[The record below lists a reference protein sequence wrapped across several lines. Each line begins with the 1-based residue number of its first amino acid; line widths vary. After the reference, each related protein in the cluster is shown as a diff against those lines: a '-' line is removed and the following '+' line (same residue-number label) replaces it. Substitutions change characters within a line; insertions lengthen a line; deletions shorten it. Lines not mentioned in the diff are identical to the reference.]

1 MDKRK
6 NKIFLKRAFSLM
18 LSAVV
23 LFTGL
28 PLEMLAAPQS
38 MESKVADEDVLLLQN
53 DSISVRMSGKNGGFY
68 ISNVEGDKT
77 IKSDNN
83 KDLLYHSDDYDTSFT
98 SFRITRNG
106 ETKDYIF
113 GGDYSFEGI
122 KSGGVTV
129 SQDAKGLSAKWS
141 LGQLEFTQR
150 LELANTGSNEH
161 GMVMINYDVQNH
173 GSEDVKVEA
182 RMLLDSAVGDQDFVY
197 Y

>member
-38 MESKVADEDVLLLQN
+38 MDSKVADEDVLLLQN

-83 KDLLYHSDDYDTSFT
+83 KDLLMIMTLH
-98 SFRITRNG
+98 
-106 ETKDYIF
+106 
-113 GGDYSFEGI
+113 
-122 KSGGVTV
+122 
-129 SQDAKGLSAKWS
+129 LLPSA
-141 LGQLEFTQR
+141 
-150 LELANTGSNEH
+150 
-161 GMVMINYDVQNH
+161 
-173 GSEDVKVEA
+173 
-182 RMLLDSAVGDQDFVY
+182 
-197 Y
+197 

>member
-38 MESKVADEDVLLLQN
+38 MDSKVADEDVLLLQN

-77 IKSDNN
+77 IKPTIT
-83 KDLLYHSDDYDTSFT
+83 KICCTTAMIMTLHLLP
-98 SFRITRNG
+98 
-106 ETKDYIF
+106 
-113 GGDYSFEGI
+113 
-122 KSGGVTV
+122 
-129 SQDAKGLSAKWS
+129 SA
-141 LGQLEFTQR
+141 
-150 LELANTGSNEH
+150 
-161 GMVMINYDVQNH
+161 
-173 GSEDVKVEA
+173 
-182 RMLLDSAVGDQDFVY
+182 
-197 Y
+197 

>member
-38 MESKVADEDVLLLQN
+38 MDSKVADEDVLLLQN

-83 KDLLYHSDDYDTSFT
+83 KDKIVAVRLTEEEH
-98 SFRITRNG
+98 
-106 ETKDYIF
+106 
-113 GGDYSFEGI
+113 
-122 KSGGVTV
+122 
-129 SQDAKGLSAKWS
+129 
-141 LGQLEFTQR
+141 QR
-150 LELANTGSNEH
+150 LTMYAKKHSLKIS
-161 GMVMINYDVQNH
+161 DVLKN
-173 GSEDVKVEA
+173 GLYEVLNKPVNK
-182 RMLLDSAVGDQDFVY
+182 
-197 Y
+197 

>member
-1 MDKRK
+1 
-6 NKIFLKRAFSLM
+6 M

-98 SFRITRNG
+98 SFQQNG
-106 ETKDYIF
+106 AWVNWN
-113 GGDYSFEGI
+113 SP
-122 KSGGVTV
+122 SGSSWQIPDQTNT
-129 SQDAKGLSAKWS
+129 AWS
-141 LGQLEFTQR
+141 
-150 LELANTGSNEH
+150 
-161 GMVMINYDVQNH
+161 
-173 GSEDVKVEA
+173 
-182 RMLLDSAVGDQDFVY
+182 
-197 Y
+197 

>member
-38 MESKVADEDVLLLQN
+38 MDSKVADEDVLLLQN

-83 KDLLYHSDDYDTSFT
+83 KDLLSTLPDGILMAGDGAVMHRERILNALPNARFAEGNDIIADRIGLAAYDKLV
-98 SFRITRNG
+98 RG
-106 ETKDYIF
+106 ETVIEALPLYLRP
-113 GGDYSFEGI
+113 
-122 KSGGVTV
+122 
-129 SQDAKGLSAKWS
+129 SQAERLAKERNK
-141 LGQLEFTQR
+141 
-150 LELANTGSNEH
+150 
-161 GMVMINYDVQNH
+161 
-173 GSEDVKVEA
+173 
-182 RMLLDSAVGDQDFVY
+182 
-197 Y
+197 